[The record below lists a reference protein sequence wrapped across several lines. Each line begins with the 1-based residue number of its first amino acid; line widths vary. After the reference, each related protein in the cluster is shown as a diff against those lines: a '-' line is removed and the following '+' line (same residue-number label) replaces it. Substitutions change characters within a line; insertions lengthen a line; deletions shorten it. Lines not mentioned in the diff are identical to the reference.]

1 MKVII
6 KNITMSVFGPDV
18 LCPAPSIRDWEGIK
32 ESLDKDT
39 TPKFKIISDFVGKPL
54 EILDTYR
61 GWNLYLQGGVT
72 VIRINPGTPGG
83 NGLVSLPDKKTVETA
98 RLIWRNE
105 AVYDCELEYV
115 V

>member
-6 KNITMSVFGPDV
+6 KNVSMSVFGPDM

-32 ESLDKDT
+32 EALDKDL
-39 TPKFKIISDFVGKPL
+39 TPNFKSISDFVGKPL
-54 EILDTYR
+54 EILATYR

-72 VIRINPGTPGG
+72 VIRVNPDTPGG
-83 NGLVSLPDKKTVETA
+83 NGLISLPDKKTVETG
-98 RLIWRNE
+98 RLMWNNE
-105 AVYDCELEYV
+105 SVYECELEYV